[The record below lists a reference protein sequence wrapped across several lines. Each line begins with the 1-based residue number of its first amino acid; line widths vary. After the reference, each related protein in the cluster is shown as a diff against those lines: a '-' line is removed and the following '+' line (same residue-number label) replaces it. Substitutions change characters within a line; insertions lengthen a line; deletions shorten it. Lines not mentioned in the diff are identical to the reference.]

1 LPSGSGAPP
10 AIKREPELAPQQEKQ
25 QASSKTSVEPVVAP
39 IEHEPVVD
47 LQHQID
53 LHDSLSGHEH
63 TVHSGIF

>member
-1 LPSGSGAPP
+1 
-10 AIKREPELAPQQEKQ
+10 
-25 QASSKTSVEPVVAP
+25 VAP